1 MSQIQAS
8 QHSPPGQTILSMVPL
23 PRVIEACEVI
33 CAKTDESICKIRNVF
48 LEETGKCIAAVK
60 NLDTEVSKRN
70 DIEILKADVAAV
82 SEKLNSV
89 SEGFCPG
96 RISPPSQYVATLQ
109 KSLESFKTEVLSVL
123 ASVSPSFQPAIVGN
137 VDGESEELGSS
148 SGKVLFVTVKHDGL
162 DQNLY
167 LTRCSRDT
175 LLGCRKKRE
184 AIRRVLLHFSSIKE
198 LRQFSLTGES
208 SSSYGKG
215 QLPPLHAKFAEATVL
230 KLFPPNPK
238 LKEII
243 NDDGSTKYDD
253 DIKALRSEVRTKI
266 TSILEYYFKSYDAD
280 GAKIPEKKNPK
291 RNNPHD
297 DDFVENL
304 NV

>member
-33 CAKTDESICKIRNVF
+33 CAKTDESIGVIRNVF
-48 LEETGKCIAAVK
+48 LEETGKCIAAVQ

-82 SEKLNSV
+82 SNKLNNV
-89 SEGFCPG
+89 SKD
-96 RISPPSQYVATLQ
+96 VAILQ
-109 KSLESFKTEVLSVL
+109 TSLESFKTEVLSVL
-123 ASVSPSFQPAIVGN
+123 ASIGPSFQPAIVGN

-148 SGKVLFVTVKHDGL
+148 NRKVLFVTVKHDGL

-253 DIKALRSEVRTKI
+253 DIKALQSEVRTKI

-280 GAKIPEKKNPK
+280 GAKIPEKKPPK
-291 RNNPHD
+291 RKNPD
-297 DDFVENL
+297 DDNLVENL